1 MSYVTRFLPAIS
13 PHLIDREKMARTVV
27 FTSLDRGMRQPTDV
41 LSVLEHCEVPAGEVL
56 SVLKTSAREGTFH
69 VTFSSLDLATCLSR
83 RGVLR
88 SPSCSFQLTALGRQV
103 IQVRVHWLPDYV
115 SDSVMYK
122 VFGHYGEV
130 TNVTREVT
138 EYKGTDFINGVRRV
152 TIEMDECMRK
162 VVPHML
168 DFECGQKALITMF
181 GRPPLCLRCRQVGHL
196 RRSCPNTAQRPHEV
210 NLERVGSSGSEGRDA
225 VRGNDAAPA
234 RLPAPA
240 PGPSSASPLPA
251 GSTPAPA
258 VTPAPAATPVP
269 GPTPAPVLT
278 PAPAATPAPVSAG
291 ILLEPTLPPPPS
303 PSVLPSSDVPSPP
316 LPLPPSGQ
324 DVDMLT
330 SVNVTTQ
337 GKKRGR
343 DKDFITPN
351 QVAKKVP
358 AKEALDLSTPNM
370 FAALFPSE
378 AEMDSDGSEPA
389 LVMDL
394 PSDD

>member
-56 SVLKTSAREGTFH
+56 SVLKTSARDGTFH

-83 RGVLR
+83 RGVLS

-138 EYKGTDFINGVRRV
+138 QYKGTDFINGVRRV

-225 VRGNDAAPA
+225 VRGNDTAPA

-269 GPTPAPVLT
+269 EPTPAPVPT
-278 PAPAATPAPVSAG
+278 PA
-291 ILLEPTLPPPPS
+291 
-303 PSVLPSSDVPSPP
+303 PSSDVPSPP
-316 LPLPPSGQ
+316 LPPPPSDQ
-324 DVDMLT
+324 DEDMLT

-370 FAALFPSE
+370 FAVLFPSE

-394 PSDD
+394 PSVD